1 MKEQFLQNK
10 RLILVMGVLV
20 LLVSVAAF
28 IAGKL
33 LNNKVSPLGRYGL
46 GGKGDEMTVVVDVLP
61 APELPTTRPE
71 VVGPFVERQDNTI
84 VIRSVSL
91 KAGEGGE
98 VKVVGGKNDGPKVE
112 IVITNETMIYRDIP
126 QSVPSGETATI
137 QQTVAEGTLDDLNS
151 QSMIT
156 VWGRKSGDRII
167 AGVLLYGNPVRIK
180 AP

>member
-1 MKEQFLQNK
+1 
-10 RLILVMGVLV
+10 MGVLV

-46 GGKGDEMTVVVDVLP
+46 GGKGDEMTVIVDVLP

-84 VIRSVSL
+84 VIRSVLL
-91 KAGEGGE
+91 KAGQGGE

-137 QQTVAEGTLDDLNS
+137 QQTVAVGTLDDLNS